1 MSHLP
6 ARGARR
12 VEGVGEALAGR
23 LPNRCHVCFR
33 EWVGVLATIL
43 WQPCQP
49 VGSGEHIREAAARP
63 ELRNFRRHFFAVSF
77 EGFCG

>member
-6 ARGARR
+6 AWGARW

-23 LPNRCHVCFR
+23 LPNRSHVCFR
-33 EWVGVLATIL
+33 EWVCVLPTIL

-63 ELRNFRRHFFAVSF
+63 ELLKNACVS
-77 EGFCG
+77 GQGKALPAC